1 MSTTIDITEGTGT
14 LAREFQLDA
23 AGFAELLER
32 LGSHPGVTIA
42 KVSYDDFF
50 GSGEVE
56 LQLSGV
62 DNPVEVLGLF
72 EPR

>member
-1 MSTTIDITEGTGT
+1 MSTSINITDGVGT
-14 LAREFQLDA
+14 LATEFQLDA
-23 AGFAELLER
+23 AGFAALLER

-50 GSGEVE
+50 GTGEFE

-62 DNPVEVLGLF
+62 DNPVEVLRLF